1 MDQIYLTTPE
11 LVSPPTPEP
20 AAVPEWIKNSA
31 SFWVQGHTSDEEF
44 ISAIQY
50 LVNQGV
56 IILPPTESGSSTDEG
71 IPDWIKQTVGFW
83 VDGHTSDDEFVS
95 AIQYLVKQGTIVL
108 S

>member
-1 MDQIYLTTPE
+1 MRTLQVY
-11 LVSPPTPEP
+11 
-20 AAVPEWIKNSA
+20 
-31 SFWVQGHTSDEEF
+31 HEEF